1 MFSINFFN
9 IIRILLSLVT
19 VEGKPELEGKPEYG
33 LEVAFE

>member
-1 MFSINFFN
+1 MLSINFFD

-19 VEGKPELEGKPEYG
+19 VELEGKPEYG

>member
-1 MFSINFFN
+1 MFSINFFD

-19 VEGKPELEGKPEYG
+19 VELEGKSEYG